1 MTQYREAKALSA
13 RPLVSTQTT
22 RLQPL
27 LHLRPPH
34 HLLHL
39 SQLLHRPQ
47 VWDPT
52 IRNGLLER
60 CFITLLAFSFFPLSF
75 PKVKQ

>member
-13 RPLVSTQTT
+13 RPLVSTQTM
-22 RLQPL
+22 RRRPL
-27 LHLRPPH
+27 LHLQQPH
-34 HLLHL
+34 HLLL
-39 SQLLHRPQ
+39 LQQLHRPQ

-52 IRNGLLER
+52 IRNGFLER
-60 CFITLLAFSFFPLSF
+60 RFITLSAFPGFPLSF